1 MYYQN
6 PMAVQQPQN
15 YFIGIPCENDARSYP
30 VAYGNSVTFKDENAP
45 YLYTKT
51 SLSQMEPP
59 IFKKYRLVDET
70 PQNAPQ
76 NIKEVDLSSYVTKTE
91 FEALQKE
98 LKALSDALGGVGN
111 V

>member
-6 PMAVQQPQN
+6 PMVTQQPQN
-15 YFIGIPCENDARSYP
+15 YFIGIGSEAEARNYH
-30 VAYGNSVTFKDENAP
+30 VAYGSSITFKDENAP

-70 PQNAPQ
+70 PQNAPLKVQ
-76 NIKEVDLSSYVTKTE
+76 EVNLSDYVTKTE

-98 LKALSDALGGVGN
+98 LKALADALGGVGD